1 MSTAPAAPSLI
12 VVFLDQ
18 KSNTFKVATDQTLKL
33 QSVKDTPG
41 ITQLGVIE
49 VRPKPKQEG
58 LVGQPDEMET
68 IFIPLINYAVDIVA
82 AKKVELATEVPPALK
97 KTSRVNKKK

>member
-1 MSTAPAAPSLI
+1 VLRRQNQNPESTGQQPDKSLRVAFVP
-12 VVFLDQ
+12 VVIFL
-18 KSNTFKVATDQTLKL
+18 VP
-33 QSVKDTPG
+33 V
-41 ITQLGVIE
+41 IIE

-68 IFIPLINYAVDIVA
+68 IFIPLINCAVDIVA